1 MINLQ
6 GYNLILKD
14 THISTQILYNNAAQ
28 NHSHDFYEFFYVI
41 SGEVAHT
48 SQKQTEV
55 LSPGDLR
62 FMNIGSR
69 HELKPIKNSVQ
80 RDVLIDKTFFEGICH
95 LLLMNEKLLTEN
107 FNKKKVRLSITEVT
121 EFERILTDFSKQADI
136 QKKQCIAL
144 ELVAKFMSKFHES
157 LTSSDE
163 GTSYPDVIKKILA
176 SLSSPENLG
185 KKVNKLISRFGYS
198 PIYISRLF
206 KRYVGVTIS
215 DYMKDIRLSHVA
227 YYLENTNYSLQQIC
241 NLVGLDNLSYLNK
254 IFKQKYGIT
263 PIKYRKLN
271 NKESINPLSK
281 AKKHELEPLKDSK
294 HEQSLPRTKDE
305 WEDEA

>member
-1 MINLQ
+1 M
-6 GYNLILKD
+6 
-14 THISTQILYNNAAQ
+14 YNNTAH

-41 SGEVAHT
+41 SGEVSHT
-48 SQKQTEV
+48 SQKETEI

-62 FMNIGSR
+62 FMSIGSR
-69 HELKPIKNSVQ
+69 HELKPVKNSVQ
-80 RDVLIDKTFFEGICH
+80 RDVLINKSFFEGICQ
-95 LLLMNEKLLTEN
+95 LLFLNEKVLAESFL
-107 FNKKKVRLSITEVT
+107 KKKVRLTISEVT
-121 EFERILTDFSKQADI
+121 EFERILTDFSKQSNV

-144 ELVAKFMSKFHES
+144 ELVAKFMSKFQES
-157 LTSSDE
+157 LTPSDE
-163 GTSYPDVIKKILA
+163 GSSYPDVIKKILA
-176 SLSSPENLG
+176 SLSLPENLG
-185 KKVNKLISRFGYS
+185 KKVNKLIAKYGYS

-215 DYMKDIRLSHVA
+215 DYMKDVRLSHAA

-254 IFKQKYGIT
+254 IFKQKYGTT

-271 NKESINPLSK
+271 NKDSINPLAR

-294 HEQSLPRTKDE
+294 HEQSAPRRK
-305 WEDEA
+305 EDFED

>member
-1 MINLQ
+1 MITLQ
-6 GYNLILKD
+6 GHDFILKD
-14 THISTQILYNNAAQ
+14 THISTQIMYNNTAH

-41 SGEVAHT
+41 SGAVSHT

-55 LSPGDLR
+55 LSAGDLR
-62 FMNIGSR
+62 FMSIGSR

-80 RDVLIDKTFFEGICH
+80 RDVLIDRAFFEGICQ
-95 LLLMNEKLLTEN
+95 LLFMNEKLLTEN
-107 FNKKKVRLSITEVT
+107 FHKKKVRLSITEVT
-121 EFERILTDFSKQADI
+121 EFERILTDFSKQANV

-144 ELVAKFMSKFHES
+144 ELVAKFMSKFHDS

-176 SLSSPENLG
+176 SLSTPENLG
-185 KKVNKLISRFGYS
+185 KKVNTLISRFGYS

-215 DYMKDIRLSHVA
+215 DYMKDVRLSHAA

-254 IFKQKYGIT
+254 IFKQKYGTT

-271 NKESINPLSK
+271 NKDSINPLAK

-294 HEQSLPRTKDE
+294 HEQSGPRKI
-305 WEDEA
+305 EDFED